1 MGFWR
6 SGLLVLAV
14 LGLSGCAATPPVPA
28 DARPAAIERFGAPLV
43 TRPAD
48 VTSIYGDPCRQLSTA
63 ELSTLGITKAGA
75 RRSYLGDSECRW
87 GSRAGDSLLMSIHRD
102 RDLLVDT
109 YRARLLPIFE
119 PGQVAGYPSVRQQ
132 TARENNICTVTIGL
146 GPKQALEAD
155 WTGLGTLKPGDPDPC
170 ERAETAAA
178 LVIRKL
184 PPQS

>member
-1 MGFWR
+1 M
-6 SGLLVLAV
+6 
-14 LGLSGCAATPPVPA
+14 
-28 DARPAAIERFGAPLV
+28 
-43 TRPAD
+43 
-48 VTSIYGDPCRQLSTA
+48 
-63 ELSTLGITKAGA
+63 
-75 RRSYLGDSECRW
+75 
-87 GSRAGDSLLMSIHRD
+87 
-102 RDLLVDT
+102 
-109 YRARLLPIFE
+109 
-119 PGQVAGYPSVRQQ
+119 AGYPSVRQQ